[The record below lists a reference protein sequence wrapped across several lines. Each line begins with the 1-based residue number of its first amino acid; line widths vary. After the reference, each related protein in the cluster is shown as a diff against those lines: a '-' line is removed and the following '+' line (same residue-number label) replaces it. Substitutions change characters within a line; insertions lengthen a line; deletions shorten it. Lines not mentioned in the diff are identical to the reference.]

1 MRPSRQRDRGSIPPS
16 TTDAAARRPW
26 HSAAPMDPRA
36 RRERPS
42 PRVARVTLATL
53 LAVAALLCAFLAW
66 ATLMPG
72 KSFEGALPP
81 LDARE
86 ASHVGELRADVEQL
100 AGAIGER
107 NHANQV
113 ALERARD
120 HVERALG
127 AAGYTPRRLRHEVAG
142 QGADN
147 VEVELRGSSQAEEIV
162 VVGAHYDA
170 AMGAPGADDNASGV
184 AALLALA
191 RAFHAERPSKTLRF
205 VAFADE
211 EPPYFWTE
219 TMGSVV
225 YARGCK
231 ARGERVVAM
240 LSLESLGYFRDEPGS
255 QRYPFPLD
263 LLYPSAGNFVAFVG
277 NGASRGLVRESVAR
291 FRESAHLPSEGAAL
305 PGFIPGVGW
314 SDQWSFWE
322 QGYPAL
328 MVTDTAPFRN
338 PHYHT
343 GGDLPETL
351 DYARLARVVEGLRG
365 LIGSLAQVAPG
376 PTR

>member
-1 MRPSRQRDRGSIPPS
+1 
-16 TTDAAARRPW
+16 
-26 HSAAPMDPRA
+26 
-36 RRERPS
+36 
-42 PRVARVTLATL
+42 VARVTLATL
-53 LAVAALLCAFLAW
+53 LAIVALVCGLLAW
-66 ATLMPG
+66 ATVMPG

-86 ASHVGELRADVEQL
+86 GGHERELRADVEQL
-100 AGAIGER
+100 ASAIGER
-107 NHANQV
+107 NHANQA

-120 HVERALG
+120 HLERALT
-127 AAGYTPRRLRHEVAG
+127 AAGYAPRRLRYEVAG

-147 VEVELRGSSQAEEIV
+147 LEVELRGSTQPEEIV
-162 VVGAHYDA
+162 VVGAHYDS

-191 RAFHAERPSKTLRF
+191 RAFAAERPGKTLRF

-219 TMGSVV
+219 SMGSVV
-225 YARGCK
+225 YASGCK
-231 ARGERVVAM
+231 SRGERVVAM
-240 LSLESLGYFRDEPGS
+240 LSLESLGYYRDDPGS

-263 LLYPSAGNFVAFVG
+263 LVYPSAGNFVAFVG

-314 SDQWSFWE
+314 SDQWSFWQ

-343 GGDLPETL
+343 GGDLLETL
-351 DYARLARVVEGLRG
+351 DYARLARVVAGLRG
-365 LIGSLAQVAPG
+365 LIGSLAQVAPS
-376 PTR
+376 PMR